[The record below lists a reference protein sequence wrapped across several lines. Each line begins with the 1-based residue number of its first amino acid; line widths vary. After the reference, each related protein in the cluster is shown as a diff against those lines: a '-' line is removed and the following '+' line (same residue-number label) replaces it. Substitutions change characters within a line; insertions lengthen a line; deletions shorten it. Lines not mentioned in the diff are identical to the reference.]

1 MRLLTGSPLLD
12 QISDALLLGK
22 IVVVT
27 LVEHLLPQLLGV
39 VPVSYDISV
48 VGILY
53 LDNPLI
59 QKAPDFLELARISA
73 INPFGLDQNPIPHHQ
88 PILIKQ
94 LIPSIIILRP

>member
-1 MRLLTGSPLLD
+1 MTGSPLLD

-53 LDNPLI
+53 LDNLLI
-59 QKAPDFLELARISA
+59 
-73 INPFGLDQNPIPHHQ
+73 
-88 PILIKQ
+88 
-94 LIPSIIILRP
+94 